1 MSPAG
6 LHERRQARER
16 ALELLYES
24 RQKSLSCSEVIDAL
38 PVRPDEYAVDLAI
51 GVDRAADALDAVL
64 SRHAKGWTVERMPV
78 IDHVVLR
85 MATWEL
91 GQRPDVPTA
100 VVISEAVAL
109 AKQFSTDGSGRF
121 VNGVLGAVAEE
132 VRGSRG
138 GPG

>member
-1 MSPAG
+1 MSPPG

-24 RQKSLSCSEVIDAL
+24 GQKSLACDEVIDAL
-38 PVRPDEYAVDLAI
+38 PVRPDEYAVDLAV
-51 GVDRAADALDAVL
+51 GVDRSAEALDAVL
-64 SRHAKGWTVERMPV
+64 SRHAKGWTVARMPV
-78 IDHVVLR
+78 IDRVVLR

-91 GQRPDVPTA
+91 RQRPDVPTA

-109 AKQFSTDGSGRF
+109 AKQFSTDDSGRF

-132 VRGSRG
+132 VRGS
-138 GPG
+138 GPTA